1 MELNNNINIQRL
13 IDVISNELKSSYVL
27 EFDPEEETK
36 LFVKGNNL
44 FMPDDLKQII
54 RSIIK

>member
-27 EFDPEEETK
+27 EFDPEEEKK